1 MENKEVKNVP
11 DIPYLAFE
19 SSQARMERVNMGLL
33 IIILVLI
40 VALIGT
46 NAAWIQYEN
55 QFVDTIKVEQE
66 VDTESAPAYVNATG
80 EMTINGESET
90 NGN

>member
-1 MENKEVKNVP
+1 MVTFSAIEQYIYTDKQGSYTDVYALGATLYTMMTSRKL
-11 DIPYLAFE
+11 DTA
-19 SSQARMERVNMGLL
+19 L
-33 IIILVLI
+33 IIS
-40 VALIGT
+40 
-46 NAAWIQYEN
+46 NAAWIHYEN
-55 QFVDTIKVEQE
+55 QFVDTLKVEQE